1 MTTRKKKTTRTKK
14 VEAVVDYDGHDVVEE
29 VVEPEAPPVPHLH
42 TMKIY
47 QKSGIGKPDRFV
59 GRAHFSEKREQ
70 MFANPPTDDDLVR
83 IVSSGYQA
91 KGIKYSAHTKEW
103 IVNLPNAELPDL
115 MYADLESY
123 TIGVE

>member
-29 VVEPEAPPVPHLH
+29 IKEPKVPHIH

-83 IVSSGYQA
+83 IVSSGYMA
-91 KGIKYSAHTKEW
+91 KGIQYRAHTKEW
-103 IVNLPNAELPDL
+103 IVNLPDAALPDL
-115 MYADLESY
+115 MYADLGSY
-123 TIGVE
+123 IIGVEE